1 MYRDNTLVPS
11 EAVRLT
17 ALGILAE
24 ADKHYA
30 ELAAEVRHFTSRI
43 AGPSLDLVA
52 APLELLK
59 VEGLV
64 EAVEGDADNALLRIT
79 ADGRGELATLMTSN
93 VRAPVNDINKL
104 IIALK
109 MRFLHLL
116 PAEDQRIQIEVMM
129 EMAERE
135 IARLSD
141 LRHHHAGSRGH
152 LVDWLDHD
160 IAAAETRLAWL
171 QELLAGLEQPSA
183 PASAAGGRQTST
195 L

>member
-17 ALGILAE
+17 ALGILAG
-24 ADKHYA
+24 ADKRYA
-30 ELAAEVRHFTSRI
+30 ELAADVRHFTARI

-64 EAVEGDADNALLRIT
+64 EAVEGDGMEDNALLHIT
-79 ADGRGELATLMTSN
+79 ADGRQELTTLLTSN
-93 VRAPVNDINKL
+93 VRAAVNDINKL

-116 PAEDQRIQIEVMM
+116 STEDQQIQTDVMI

-141 LRHHHAGSRGH
+141 LRQHHSGGTGH
-152 LVDWLDHD
+152 LVGWLDHD
-160 IAAAETRLAWL
+160 IAAAEARRAWFQNL
-171 QELLAGLEQPSA
+171 RDKLG
-183 PASAAGGRQTST
+183 
-195 L
+195 

>member
-79 ADGRGELATLMTSN
+79 EDGRAELATLMTSN

-116 PAEDQRIQIEVMM
+116 PAEDRKIQIEVMM

-141 LRHHHAGSRGH
+141 LRQHHALSQGH
-152 LVDWLDHD
+152 LIAWLDHD
-160 IAAAETRLAWL
+160 IAAAETRLAWF
-171 QELLAGLEQPSA
+171 QELLAEVE
-183 PASAAGGRQTST
+183 
-195 L
+195 

>member
-64 EAVEGDADNALLRIT
+64 EAIKGDADNALLRIT
-79 ADGRGELATLMTSN
+79 EDGRSELSTLMTSN

-116 PAEDQRIQIEVMM
+116 PVEDQKIQIEVMM

-141 LRHHHAGSRGH
+141 LRQHHASSRGH
-152 LVDWLDHD
+152 LVAWLDQD

-171 QELLAGLEQPSA
+171 QELLADLDRAPQPLAALSA
-183 PASAAGGRQTST
+183 EGP
-195 L
+195 

>member
-24 ADKHYA
+24 ADKAYA

-79 ADGRGELATLMTSN
+79 KDGRDELATLN

-116 PAEDQRIQIEVMM
+116 PVDDQRIQIEVMM

-141 LRHHHAGSRGH
+141 LRQHHARSRGH
-152 LVDWLDHD
+152 LVAWLDHD
-160 IAAAETRLAWL
+160 IAAAEKRLGWL
-171 QELLAGLEQPSA
+171 QDLLASL
-183 PASAAGGRQTST
+183 
-195 L
+195 

>member
-11 EAVRLT
+11 EAFRLT

-30 ELAAEVRHFTSRI
+30 ELAAEVRHFTARI
-43 AGPSLDLVA
+43 AGPSLDLIA

-59 VEGLV
+59 VEGLI
-64 EAVEGDADNALLRIT
+64 EAVDGTGMDDNALLRIT
-79 ADGRGELATLMTSN
+79 GDGRKELEALLTSY
-93 VRAPVNDINKL
+93 VRAPVNDVNKL
-104 IIALK
+104 IIAVK

-116 PAEDQRIQIEVMM
+116 PKADQKIQAEILI

-135 IARLSD
+135 VARLVD
-141 LRHHHAGSRGH
+141 LRQHHASDRGH

-160 IAAAETRLAWL
+160 IAGAEGRLNWF
-171 QELLAGLEQPSA
+171 
-183 PASAAGGRQTST
+183 RT
-195 L
+195 LHDSLD

>member
-24 ADKHYA
+24 ADKPYA

-79 ADGRGELATLMTSN
+79 KDGRDELATLMTSN

-116 PAEDQRIQIEVMM
+116 PIEDRRIQIEVMM

-141 LRHHHAGSRGH
+141 LRQHHASGQGH
-152 LVDWLDHD
+152 LVAWLDHD
-160 IAAAETRLAWL
+160 IAAAEKRLAWF
-171 QELLAGLEQPSA
+171 EGLLVGL
-183 PASAAGGRQTST
+183 
-195 L
+195 

>member
-24 ADKHYA
+24 SDKRYA

-59 VEGLV
+59 VEGLLK
-64 EAVEGDADNALLRIT
+64 AVEDDGMEDNALLRIT
-79 ADGRGELATLMTSN
+79 ADGRQELTTLLVSN

-116 PAEDQRIQIEVMM
+116 SAEDQQVQFDIMI

-141 LRHHHAGSRGH
+141 LRQHHSGDTGH
-152 LVDWLDHD
+152 LVGWLDHE
-160 IAAAETRLAWL
+160 IAAAEARCANFQSLRDQL
-171 QELLAGLEQPSA
+171 G
-183 PASAAGGRQTST
+183 
-195 L
+195 